1 MLLVNATPLDAT
13 VISEML
19 PTHILNELDIVVL
32 DIVGSTND
40 VVRERVRA
48 GGCRG
53 MVAFAEQQT
62 AGRGRRGKSWHS
74 PAGANIYCSVGWQ
87 CQGALASL
95 SGLSLAVGA
104 ILAESVAAHLGI
116 QLQLKWPNDL
126 FYQERKLGG
135 VLVELLGEQ
144 DGGHNAVIGFGL
156 NVSMGRDDN
165 GMIGRPWTDL
175 ATASGSEVDRNLL
188 AAIFWGSWYRAS
200 PRSTTRACPNGW
212 RHGDTGI
219 CFSAARWL
227 SMEPRPSRAL
237 PPGSTIAERYFCTPR
252 RVTARWQ
259 AGRYPCCK
267 LETRYDAGVALVAT
281 GCG

>member
-1 MLLVNATPLDAT
+1 MWPVNATPLDAT
-13 VISEML
+13 VISEMM

-40 VVRERVRA
+40 FVRERLAAR
-48 GGCRG
+48 GSRG

-62 AGRGRRGKSWHS
+62 AGRGRRGKTWHS

-104 ILAESVAAHLGI
+104 ILAESVATHLGI

-144 DGGHNAVIGFGL
+144 DGVHYHFCDRETMEAMISTAEISSASLRWAMKSKFG
-156 NVSMGRDDN
+156 V
-165 GMIGRPWTDL
+165 
-175 ATASGSEVDRNLL
+175 
-188 AAIFWGSWYRAS
+188 
-200 PRSTTRACPNGW
+200 
-212 RHGDTGI
+212 
-219 CFSAARWL
+219 WL
-227 SMEPRPSRAL
+227 KNFMA
-237 PPGSTIAERYFCTPR
+237 
-252 RVTARWQ
+252 
-259 AGRYPCCK
+259 
-267 LETRYDAGVALVAT
+267 
-281 GCG
+281 

>member
-1 MLLVNATPLDAT
+1 MMLHVNATPLNAT

-19 PTHILNELDIVVL
+19 PTHIFNELDIVVL

-40 VVRERVRA
+40 FVRERCAA
-48 GGCRG
+48 GGSRG
-53 MVAFAEQQT
+53 VVAFAEQQT
-62 AGRGRRGKSWHS
+62 AGRGRRGKTWHS

-87 CQGALASL
+87 CQGALASW

-165 GMIGRPWTDL
+165 GIC
-175 ATASGSEVDRNLL
+175 LL
-188 AAIFWGSWYRAS
+188 YTSPS
-200 PRSTTRACPNGW
+200 PR
-212 RHGDTGI
+212 D
-219 CFSAARWL
+219 
-227 SMEPRPSRAL
+227 
-237 PPGSTIAERYFCTPR
+237 
-252 RVTARWQ
+252 
-259 AGRYPCCK
+259 
-267 LETRYDAGVALVAT
+267 
-281 GCG
+281 

>member
-1 MLLVNATPLDAT
+1 MSRVNATPLNAT

-19 PTHILNELDIVVL
+19 PTHTRDALDIVVL
-32 DIVGSTND
+32 DVVGSTND
-40 VVRERVRA
+40 VVRDGCA
-48 GGCRG
+48 TGGCQG
-53 MVAFAEQQT
+53 LVVFAEQQT
-62 AGRGRRGKSWHS
+62 AGRGRRGKTWHS

-87 CQGALASL
+87 CEGALASL

-156 NVSMGRDDN
+156 NVSMGRDDS

-188 AAIFWGSWYRAS
+188 AADILGQLVSGLTEINHSGMSKWLEAWRPRDMLLGRAVVVDGTPPVS
-200 PRSTTRACPNGW
+200 GIAAGIDDSGGLLLHTETGHCTVAGGEVSVLQI
-212 RHGDTGI
+212 GDAI
-219 CFSAARWL
+219 
-227 SMEPRPSRAL
+227 
-237 PPGSTIAERYFCTPR
+237 
-252 RVTARWQ
+252 
-259 AGRYPCCK
+259 
-267 LETRYDAGVALVAT
+267 
-281 GCG
+281 